1 MIVSKQRIINEY
13 NKIYSDHQSDAR
25 RFAAV
30 AKQLGIEVDQVV
42 KTIHKQTET
51 EHV

>member
-13 NKIYSDHQSDAR
+13 KRIYEHHKNDAH

-42 KTIHKQTET
+42 TTIHQIET
-51 EHV
+51 EQI